1 MKKTIKSNELS
12 DLLEEYELEPKSNK
26 ELRIQSIERFLETND
41 SEEDIDSDMVYTEY
55 TKKLDKVIKT
65 GTKIKSCI
73 LVRYKIQ

>member
-1 MKKTIKSNELS
+1 MKKTMESNELS

-55 TKKLDKVIKT
+55 TKKLDKVIKP

>member
-1 MKKTIKSNELS
+1 MESNELS

-41 SEEDIDSDMVYTEY
+41 SEEDIDSYMVYTEY
-55 TKKLDKVIKT
+55 TKKLDKVIKP

-73 LVRYKIQ
+73 L